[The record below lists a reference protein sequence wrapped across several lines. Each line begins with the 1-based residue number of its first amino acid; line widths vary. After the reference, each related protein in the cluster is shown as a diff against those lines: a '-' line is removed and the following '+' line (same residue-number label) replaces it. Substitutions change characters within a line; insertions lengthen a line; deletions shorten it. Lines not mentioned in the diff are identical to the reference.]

1 MSKFKG
7 TNGKWK
13 TVSLFLE
20 HEYDPTEAIFT
31 FKDDHHEVNGKT
43 FLSARRLFVGLGDPT
58 GYQFSQEHLGGYS
71 HWKAFVSSPK
81 IAPYVAEWQE
91 ELEVLLRSQAIRTVV
106 GDAASESRSS
116 VSSAKWLSDKG
127 WVEKRKAG
135 APSREEKQRELKVHT
150 RIKTEL
156 DDDIERMLN

>member
-43 FLSARRLFVGLGDPT
+43 FLSARKLFAGLGDPT
-58 GYQFSQEHLGGYS
+58 GYQFSQEYLGGYS
-71 HWKAFVSSPK
+71 HWKAICNSPK
-81 IAPYVAEWQE
+81 IAPHVADWQE
-91 ELEVLLRSQAIRTVV
+91 ELEVRLRSTAIRTVV
-106 GDAASESRSS
+106 SDSLSESRSS
-116 VSSAKWLSDKG
+116 VASAKWLSDKG
-127 WVEKRKAG
+127 WLEKRKAG
-135 APSREEKQRELKVHT
+135 APSKVDKVRELKIAT
-150 RIKTEL
+150 KIKDEL
-156 DDDIERMLN
+156 DEDLERILN